1 MVIYK
6 NGFLTL
12 NYEPAS
18 DILSFEM
25 PNVDDVVMPEM
36 KRSLAV
42 IVEHVRNYDV
52 KRILL
57 DARQTNIWVDEDS
70 YACIISEFYRNLMTT
85 RVQKIARIVTPD
97 SKREKIVL
105 NLLNNMTPSVEVQR
119 FIEVGAALEWL
130 KSDVLPMARLH
141 SPLV

>member
-12 NYEPAS
+12 DYEPAT

-52 KRILL
+52 KRVLL
-57 DARQTNIWVDEDS
+57 DARQTSIWVDEDS
-70 YACIISEFYRNLMTT
+70 YAGIISEFYRNLMVT
-85 RVQKIARIVTPD
+85 RVQKIARLVIPD
-97 SKREKIVL
+97 SKREKVVS
-105 NLLNNMTPSVEVQR
+105 NLLSNMHLSVEVQR
-119 FIEVGAALEWL
+119 FTEVSAALDWL
-130 KSDVLPMARLH
+130 KSDVLPKARL
-141 SPLV
+141 